1 MAGRS
6 IFAESHAA
14 EGSFQSDYYKDGSG
28 VAVILENLK
37 KNSNDSEKFIGRHLI
52 VSVTKKGDAPCNLV
66 GEQVGWVQNYTVYPK
81 MAKKNVQQY
90 ILAIVNTKKENISVD
105 DFVATCEDC
114 INYVAGTV
122 SEYNGRKVEEVQAA
136 RGMLIRFDTYRS
148 ATKAQKA
155 AAKPGEAPG
164 TLCFVNFSPVD
175 EKNGNSPKEIAKR
188 RAELD
193 VSHPIR
199 G

>member
-1 MAGRS
+1 MGRS
-6 IFAESHAA
+6 IFADSYAA
-14 EGSFQSDYYKDGSG
+14 PTTFTSDWYKDGSG

-37 KNSNDSEKFIGRHLI
+37 KTSDDSEKFIARHLI
-52 VSVTKKGDAPCNLV
+52 LSVTKKGSAESNNV
-66 GEQVGWVQNYTVYPK
+66 GEQVGWVQNYTIYPK

-90 ILAIVNTKKENISVD
+90 ILAIVGQNIAQIKLD

-114 INYVAGTV
+114 INYTPGII
-122 SEYNGRKVEEVQAA
+122 SEYNGRKVEDVQAA
-136 RGMLIRFDTYRS
+136 RGMLIKFDTYRH

-155 AAKPGEAPG
+155 AAKPGEAPN
-164 TLCFVNFSPVD
+164 TLCFVNFTNIS
-175 EKNGNSPKEIAKR
+175 EQNGNSPEEITKR